1 MIIIIM
7 IIIFGSC
14 LMKPEEPH
22 WKLYALISGIYHKS
36 RRLSEETLK
45 KLRIT
50 FPQFG
55 VLLRLSFQD
64 NITQKELSNIMD
76 TDTTTIMVICDSL
89 QKKGFL
95 KRMEDPS
102 DRRVNR
108 LILTEEGKNIVSEA
122 YPLMMK
128 RYEFFV
134 NSISQKELETI
145 TPILEKLYAAI
156 RKQHQKEL
164 GR

>member
-1 MIIIIM
+1 
-7 IIIFGSC
+7 
-14 LMKPEEPH
+14 MKPEEPY
-22 WKLYALISGIYHKS
+22 WKLYALISGIYQKS
-36 RRLSEETLK
+36 RRLSEESLK
-45 KLRIT
+45 PLRIT

-64 NITQKELSNIMD
+64 NITQKELSDIMD
-76 TDTTTIMVICDSL
+76 SDTTTIMVICDSL

-95 KRMEDPS
+95 KRTKDPA

-108 LILTEEGKNIVSEA
+108 IVLTEKGKNIVSKA
-122 YPLMMK
+122 YPLMMR

-156 RKQHQKEL
+156 KKLHQKEL

>member
-1 MIIIIM
+1 
-7 IIIFGSC
+7 
-14 LMKPEEPH
+14 MKPEEPY
-22 WKLYALISGIYHKS
+22 WKLYALISGIYQKS
-36 RRLSEETLK
+36 RRLSEESLK
-45 KLRIT
+45 ALRIT

-64 NITQKELSNIMD
+64 NITQKELSDIMD

-89 QKKGFL
+89 EKKGFL
-95 KRMEDPS
+95 KRMKDPS

-108 LILTEEGKNIVSEA
+108 LVLTERGKNVVPKA
-122 YPLMMK
+122 YPLMMR

-134 NSISQKELETI
+134 NSISKKELETI
-145 TPILEKLYAAI
+145 TPILEKLYGAI
-156 RKQHQKEL
+156 KKQHQKEL

>member
-1 MIIIIM
+1 MQPNE
-7 IIIFGSC
+7 SY
-14 LMKPEEPH
+14 
-22 WKLYALISGIYHKS
+22 WKLYALISGIYQKS

-45 KLRIT
+45 TLRIT

-64 NITQKELSNIMD
+64 NVTQKELSNIMD

-95 KRMEDPS
+95 KRMKDPL

-134 NSISQKELETI
+134 NSISQKELEKI

-156 RKQHQKEL
+156 KNQHQEEL

>member
-1 MIIIIM
+1 MQ
-7 IIIFGSC
+7 
-14 LMKPEEPH
+14 PDEPH
-22 WKLYALISGIYHKS
+22 WNLYALTSGIYQKS
-36 RRLSEETLK
+36 RRLSEESLK
-45 KLRIT
+45 AFRLT

-64 NITQKELSNIMD
+64 NVTQKELSDIMD

-95 KRMEDPS
+95 KRMKDPS

-108 LILTEEGKNIVSEA
+108 LILTEKGKNVVSKA

-128 RYEFFV
+128 RYEFFA

-145 TPILEKLYAAI
+145 TPILEKLNVAI
-156 RKQHQKEL
+156 KKQHQKEL

>member
-1 MIIIIM
+1 MQ
-7 IIIFGSC
+7 
-14 LMKPEEPH
+14 PDEPH
-22 WKLYALISGIYHKS
+22 WKLYAIISGIYKKS

-45 KLRIT
+45 ALRIT

-64 NITQKELSNIMD
+64 NITQKELSDIMD

-95 KRMEDPS
+95 KRMKDPS

-108 LILTEEGKNIVSEA
+108 LILTEKGKKIVSKA
-122 YPLMMK
+122 YPFMMK

-156 RKQHQKEL
+156 KKQHQEEL

>member
-1 MIIIIM
+1 MQ
-7 IIIFGSC
+7 
-14 LMKPEEPH
+14 PAEPH
-22 WKLYALISGIYHKS
+22 WKLYVVISGIYQKS
-36 RRLSEETLK
+36 RRLSEESLK
-45 KLRIT
+45 ALRLT

-64 NITQKELSNIMD
+64 NVTQKELSDIMD

-89 QKKGFL
+89 EKKGFL
-95 KRMEDPS
+95 KRIKDPS

-108 LILTEEGKNIVSEA
+108 LILTEKGKNVVSKA
-122 YPLMMK
+122 YPLMMR

-145 TPILEKLYAAI
+145 TPILEKLCAAI
-156 RKQHQKEL
+156 KKQHQKEL

>member
-1 MIIIIM
+1 
-7 IIIFGSC
+7 
-14 LMKPEEPH
+14 MKPEEPH
-22 WKLYALISGIYHKS
+22 WKLYALISGIYQKS
-36 RRLSEETLK
+36 RRLSEESLKTLK
-45 KLRIT
+45 IT

-64 NITQKELSNIMD
+64 NITQKELSDIMD

-95 KRMEDPS
+95 KRMKDPS

-108 LILTEEGKNIVSEA
+108 LILTEKGKNVVSKA
-122 YPLMMK
+122 YPLMMR

-156 RKQHQKEL
+156 KKQHQKEL

>member
-1 MIIIIM
+1 
-7 IIIFGSC
+7 
-14 LMKPEEPH
+14 MKPKEPH
-22 WKLYALISGIYHKS
+22 WKLYALISGMYQKS
-36 RRLSEETLK
+36 RRLSEKTLK
-45 KLRIT
+45 PLRIT

-55 VLLRLSFQD
+55 ALLRLSFQD
-64 NITQKELSNIMD
+64 NVTQKELSEIMD

-89 QKKGFL
+89 EKKELL
-95 KRMEDPS
+95 KRIKDPS

-108 LILTEEGKNIVSEA
+108 LMLTEKGKHVVSEA

-134 NSISQKELETI
+134 ESISKEELKTI
-145 TPILEKLYAAI
+145 TPILEKLYLAI
-156 RKQHQKEL
+156 KNQYEKEL

>member
-1 MIIIIM
+1 MQ
-7 IIIFGSC
+7 
-14 LMKPEEPH
+14 PDEPH
-22 WKLYALISGIYHKS
+22 WNLYAVISGIYQKS
-36 RRLSEETLK
+36 RRLSEESLK
-45 KLRIT
+45 AFRLT

-55 VLLRLSFQD
+55 VLLRLSFRD
-64 NITQKELSNIMD
+64 NVTQKELSDIMD

-95 KRMEDPS
+95 ERMKDPS

-108 LILTEEGKNIVSEA
+108 LILTEKGRNVVSKA

-156 RKQHQKEL
+156 KKQHQKEL

>member
-1 MIIIIM
+1 
-7 IIIFGSC
+7 
-14 LMKPEEPH
+14 MKPEEPH
-22 WKLYALISGIYHKS
+22 WKLYALVTGIYQKS

-45 KLRIT
+45 RLRIT

-64 NITQKELSNIMD
+64 NITQKDLSDIMD

-95 KRMEDPS
+95 RRMKDPS

-108 LILTEEGKNIVSEA
+108 LILTEEGKNTVSKA

-128 RYEFFV
+128 RYKFFV
-134 NSISQKELETI
+134 NSLSQKELETI
-145 TPILEKLYAAI
+145 TPILEKRHSAI
-156 RKQHQKEL
+156 KKQHQEEL

>member
-1 MIIIIM
+1 MQ
-7 IIIFGSC
+7 
-14 LMKPEEPH
+14 PYEPH
-22 WKLYALISGIYHKS
+22 WQLYAVISGIYQKS

-45 KLRIT
+45 ALRIT

-64 NITQKELSNIMD
+64 NINQKKLSDIMD

-95 KRMEDPS
+95 KRMKDPS

-108 LILTEEGKNIVSEA
+108 LILTEKGKNVVSKA
-122 YPLMMK
+122 YPLMRK

-145 TPILEKLYAAI
+145 TPILEQLHAAI
-156 RKQHQKEL
+156 KKQYQKEL

>member
-1 MIIIIM
+1 
-7 IIIFGSC
+7 
-14 LMKPEEPH
+14 MKPDEPY
-22 WKLYALISGIYHKS
+22 WKLYALISGIHQKS

-45 KLRIT
+45 LLRIT

-55 VLLRLSFQD
+55 ALLRLSFQD
-64 NITQKELSNIMD
+64 NITQKELSDIMD

-89 QKKGFL
+89 EKKGFL
-95 KRMEDPS
+95 KRMKDPS

-108 LILTEEGKNIVSEA
+108 LILTEEGKSVVSKA
-122 YPLMMK
+122 YPLMLK

-134 NSISQKELETI
+134 NSISKKELNEI
-145 TPILEKLYAAI
+145 TPVLEKLYRSI
-156 RKQHQKEL
+156 KSQYKKEL

>member
-1 MIIIIM
+1 MQ
-7 IIIFGSC
+7 
-14 LMKPEEPH
+14 PDEPY
-22 WKLYALISGIYHKS
+22 WKLYALISGVYQKS

-45 KLRIT
+45 TLRIT

-55 VLLRLSFQD
+55 ALLRLSFQD
-64 NITQKELSNIMD
+64 NITQKELSDTMD

-95 KRMEDPS
+95 KRMKDPS

-108 LILTEEGKNIVSEA
+108 LILTEKGKNIVSKA

-156 RKQHQKEL
+156 KKQHQQDL

>member
-1 MIIIIM
+1 
-7 IIIFGSC
+7 
-14 LMKPEEPH
+14 MKPEEPH
-22 WKLYALISGIYHKS
+22 WKLYALISGIYQKS

-45 KLRIT
+45 TLRIT

-95 KRMEDPS
+95 KRMKDPS

-108 LILTEEGKNIVSEA
+108 LILTEKGKNIVSKA

-156 RKQHQKEL
+156 KQQHQQEL

>member
-1 MIIIIM
+1 
-7 IIIFGSC
+7 
-14 LMKPEEPH
+14 MKPEEPH
-22 WKLYALISGIYHKS
+22 WKLYALISGIYQRS
-36 RRLSEETLK
+36 RRLSGETLK
-45 KLRIT
+45 VLRIT

-55 VLLRLSFQD
+55 VLLRLSLKD
-64 NITQKELSNIMD
+64 NITQKELSDIMD

-95 KRMEDPS
+95 KRMKDPL

-108 LILTEEGKNIVSEA
+108 LILTEKGKNIVSKA

-156 RKQHQKEL
+156 KKQYQQEL
-164 GR
+164 GK

>member
-1 MIIIIM
+1 M
-7 IIIFGSC
+7 
-14 LMKPEEPH
+14 MKPDEPY
-22 WKLYALISGIYHKS
+22 WNLYALISGIYQKS

-45 KLRIT
+45 LLRIT

-55 VLLRLSFQD
+55 ALLRLSFQD
-64 NITQKELSNIMD
+64 NITQKELSEIMD

-89 QKKGFL
+89 EKKGFL
-95 KRMEDPS
+95 KRLKDPS

-108 LILTEEGKNIVSEA
+108 LVLTEEGKSVVSKA
-122 YPLMMK
+122 YPLMLK

-134 NSISQKELETI
+134 NSISKKELDEI
-145 TPILEKLYAAI
+145 TPVLEKLHRSIKSQYE
-156 RKQHQKEL
+156 REL

>member
-1 MIIIIM
+1 
-7 IIIFGSC
+7 
-14 LMKPEEPH
+14 MKPEEPH
-22 WKLYALISGIYHKS
+22 WKLYALVSGIYQKS
-36 RRLSEETLK
+36 RRLSEESLK
-45 KLRIT
+45 TLRIT

-64 NITQKELSNIMD
+64 NITQKKLSDIMD

-95 KRMEDPS
+95 KRMKDPS

-108 LILTEEGKNIVSEA
+108 LILTEKGKNVVSKA
-122 YPLMMK
+122 YPLLMK
-128 RYEFFV
+128 RYELFV

-145 TPILEKLYAAI
+145 TPILEKLYTAI
-156 RKQHQKEL
+156 KKQHQKEL

>member
-1 MIIIIM
+1 M
-7 IIIFGSC
+7 
-14 LMKPEEPH
+14 MKPEEPH
-22 WKLYALISGIYHKS
+22 WKLYALISGIFQKS

-45 KLRIT
+45 PLRIT

-55 VLLRLSFQD
+55 ALLHLSFRD
-64 NITQKELSNIMD
+64 NVTQTELSEIMD

-89 QKKGFL
+89 EKKGFL
-95 KRMEDPS
+95 KRIKDPS

-108 LILTEEGKNIVSEA
+108 LILTEEGKNVIVKA
-122 YPLMMK
+122 YPLILK

-134 NSISQKELETI
+134 NSISKTELTEI
-145 TPILEKLYAAI
+145 MPVLEKLYRSIKSQYAA
-156 RKQHQKEL
+156 EL

>member
-1 MIIIIM
+1 MQ
-7 IIIFGSC
+7 
-14 LMKPEEPH
+14 PEEPH
-22 WKLYALISGIYHKS
+22 WKLYALISGIYQKS

-45 KLRIT
+45 ALRIT

-55 VLLRLSFQD
+55 VLLRLSFKD
-64 NITQKELSNIMD
+64 KITQKELSDIMA

-95 KRMEDPS
+95 KRMKDPS

-108 LILTEEGKNIVSEA
+108 LILTEEGKSIVSKA

-156 RKQHQKEL
+156 KKQHQQEL
-164 GR
+164 GK

>member
-1 MIIIIM
+1 
-7 IIIFGSC
+7 
-14 LMKPEEPH
+14 MKPEEPH
-22 WKLYALISGIYHKS
+22 WKLYALISGIYQKS
-36 RRLSEETLK
+36 RRLSEKTLK
-45 KLRIT
+45 PLRVT

-64 NITQKELSNIMD
+64 NITQKELSEIME

-89 QKKGFL
+89 EKKSLL
-95 KRMEDPS
+95 KRMKDPA

-108 LILTEEGKNIVSEA
+108 LVLTEKGKDVVSKA

-134 NSISQKELETI
+134 ESISRQELEAI
-145 TPILEKLYAAI
+145 TPIFEKLYLAI
-156 RKQHQKEL
+156 KSQYEKEL

>member
-1 MIIIIM
+1 
-7 IIIFGSC
+7 
-14 LMKPEEPH
+14 MKPEEPH
-22 WKLYALISGIYHKS
+22 WKLYALISGIYQKS
-36 RRLSEETLK
+36 RRLSEESLK
-45 KLRIT
+45 TLRIT

-64 NITQKELSNIMD
+64 NITQKELSDIMD

-95 KRMEDPS
+95 KRMKDPS

-108 LILTEEGKNIVSEA
+108 LILTEKGKNVVSKA

-128 RYEFFV
+128 RYAFFA
-134 NSISQKELETI
+134 NSISRKELETI
-145 TPILEKLYAAI
+145 TPILEKLYSAI
-156 RKQHQKEL
+156 KEQHQREL

>member
-1 MIIIIM
+1 M
-7 IIIFGSC
+7 
-14 LMKPEEPH
+14 MKPDEPY
-22 WKLYALISGIYHKS
+22 WNLYALISGINQKS

-45 KLRIT
+45 RLKIT

-55 VLLRLSFQD
+55 ALLRLSFQD
-64 NITQKELSNIMD
+64 NVTQKELSDIMD

-89 QKKGFL
+89 EKKGLL
-95 KRMEDPS
+95 KRMRDPS

-108 LILTEEGKNIVSEA
+108 LILTEEGKNVISKA
-122 YPLMMK
+122 YPLMLK

-134 NSISQKELETI
+134 NSISKKELDEI
-145 TPILEKLYAAI
+145 TPILDKLYKSI
-156 RKQHQKEL
+156 KSQYKKEL